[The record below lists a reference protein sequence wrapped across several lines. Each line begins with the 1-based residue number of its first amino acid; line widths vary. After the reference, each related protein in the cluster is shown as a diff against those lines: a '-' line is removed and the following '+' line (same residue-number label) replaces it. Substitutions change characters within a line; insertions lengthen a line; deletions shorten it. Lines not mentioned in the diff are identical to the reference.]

1 MASPRAHLLWLR
13 PWDFSELSES
23 APSEGSAIIL
33 YDGVCNLCNASV
45 RFVLARDHND
55 FFRFASLQSEAGRKL
70 ATKYNLTTD
79 LSTFFLI
86 EGGKTYERSDAWLGT
101 MRLLGWPWSASYGL
115 RIVPRSVR
123 NWVYD
128 VVGRNRYR
136 WFGRQ
141 ESCPAPKPELQRKF
155 LS

>member
-86 EGGKTYERSDAWLGT
+86 EGGKTYERSDAWLET

-141 ESCPAPKPELQRKF
+141 ESCPAPKPESQWKF

>member
-1 MASPRAHLLWLR
+1 MHPLWLR
-13 PWDFSELSES
+13 PWGFSELSES
-23 APSEGSAIIL
+23 APSEGSVIIL

-55 FFRFASLQSEAGRKL
+55 SFRFASLQSEAGRRL
-70 ATKYNLTTD
+70 AAKYNLTTD

-86 EGGKTYERSDAWLGT
+86 EGGKTYERSDAWLET
-101 MRLLGWPWSASYGL
+101 MRLLGWPWSASHGL

-136 WFGRQ
+136 WFGKQ
-141 ESCPAPKPELQRKF
+141 ESCPAPKPESQWKF